1 MPDESLLLLL
11 SNAIIHGSLIDFN
24 EYLECAKNNDIVLNA
39 EFFNCVYDWPEITEK
54 FSSSSSLLSLA
65 AFYGQIETGRRSAPL
80 QMRETS
86 WGYIVAEKTSGSDDG
101 HHAEAILRVL
111 AVFMLFSSILPWV
124 YFGGDLANNTIAAKL
139 ALSSGFFVIGVAA
152 YLHAG
157 RGFKNEIQIDSERRE
172 FRLATRNSRNIASV
186 RRTIK
191 MNNIES
197 A

>member
-1 MPDESLLLLL
+1 MTVHA
-11 SNAIIHGSLIDFN
+11 N
-24 EYLECAKNNDIVLNA
+24 
-39 EFFNCVYDWPEITEK
+39 
-54 FSSSSSLLSLA
+54 

-191 MNNIES
+191 MNNIDSCFLKRSTRRHATSQMFLRLRGRAQPIAIAAGSERELRPMLERI
-197 A
+197 AYVVRH